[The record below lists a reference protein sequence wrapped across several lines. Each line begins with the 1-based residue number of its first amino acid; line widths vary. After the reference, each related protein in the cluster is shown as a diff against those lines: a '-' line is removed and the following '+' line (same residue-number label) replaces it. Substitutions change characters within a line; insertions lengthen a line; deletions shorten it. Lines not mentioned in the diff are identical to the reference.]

1 MIKIIKEE
9 IEIDES
15 LVSRLNVI
23 CDFCNTTPII
33 ENGSIRKIGHTNL
46 TYLFM

>member
-1 MIKIIKEE
+1 MIKIVKEE

-23 CDFCNTTPII
+23 CDFCNTIPII
-33 ENGSIRKIGHTNL
+33 VLGR
-46 TYLFM
+46 